1 MPERREGSQLPNQM
15 SFTSLPRPRLEE
27 QRRMQGKGSSPNATH
42 KRAKTLK
49 THFKKTTLQ
58 HDTLKQAS
66 GCIRSNILQRCSECS
81 YLFSINTVFVRSGC
95 VWICGLDSDFE
106 WLRALYKGSTPLA
119 GHWYG
124 SAAGVCAWCSC
135 WLVRA
140 ELRLTKAHV
149 TSPLATLGF
158 FWASSIFRANR
169 VEYRSMMPLQLSADA
184 DEFLYHSWH
193 TKPIAHEESFNTQI
207 MHTVSYSSL
216 LVKCSRIC
224 ISAGNVLMYLRPF
237 VCQSITQPHM
247 AKSEIVYHTVQCL
260 FINQSINLPYH
271 IMLYLSSDLTECIM
285 IGIMYTFWRLAFA
298 QNQRPGLL
306 RKCLA
311 TYW

>member
-1 MPERREGSQLPNQM
+1 M
-15 SFTSLPRPRLEE
+15 F
-27 QRRMQGKGSSPNATH
+27 
-42 KRAKTLK
+42 
-49 THFKKTTLQ
+49 
-58 HDTLKQAS
+58 
-66 GCIRSNILQRCSECS
+66 
-81 YLFSINTVFVRSGC
+81 VFVRSGC

-140 ELRLTKAHV
+140 ELCLTKAHV

-184 DEFLYHSWH
+184 DEFLYHSSH
-193 TKPIAHEESFNTQI
+193 TKPIAHEESFNTQM

-224 ISAGNVLMYLRPF
+224 ISAGNVLMCLRPF

-247 AKSEIVYHTVQCL
+247 AKSEIVYHTVQYL

-271 IMLYLSSDLTECIM
+271 IMLYLSSDLTECIINVHFLK
-285 IGIMYTFWRLAFA
+285 IGICPESKTRASSEVPGHLLIASRPQEETSTFLV
-298 QNQRPGLL
+298 
-306 RKCLA
+306 
-311 TYW
+311 

>member
-1 MPERREGSQLPNQM
+1 M
-15 SFTSLPRPRLEE
+15 
-27 QRRMQGKGSSPNATH
+27 QRTNVQKH
-42 KRAKTLK
+42 LK
-49 THFKKTTLQ
+49 TIKKTTTRHFETGIRMHQVKHTSKMFWVFILVQ
-58 HDTLKQAS
+58 HQYRI
-66 GCIRSNILQRCSECS
+66 C
-81 YLFSINTVFVRSGC
+81 LFRSGC

-119 GHWYG
+119 VHWYG

-184 DEFLYHSWH
+184 DEFLYHSSH
-193 TKPIAHEESFNTQI
+193 TKPIAHCTWGIFQHSKYAYN
-207 MHTVSYSSL
+207 SL

-224 ISAGNVLMYLRPF
+224 ISAGNVLMCLRPF
-237 VCQSITQPHM
+237 ICQSITQPHM

-260 FINQSINLPYH
+260 SINQSINLPYH
-271 IMLYLSSDLTECIM
+271 AI
-285 IGIMYTFWRLAFA
+285 F
-298 QNQRPGLL
+298 
-306 RKCLA
+306 CLQ
-311 TYW
+311 T